1 MNVPLTFKRAVVVM
15 AWVAIALLAI
25 LMGYDLWRSGVDDGA
40 WGLPLAGIL
49 FNTVLRTIPM
59 ILLLVALGLIVEVL
73 SEEAQQGM
81 IQPRVR
87 RWLYWLP
94 RVSVLLFTALV
105 SLFSLDVFGMGY
117 GFWETMGAF
126 LIHSIPTLFMIA
138 VIVIAW
144 RWEWI
149 GGVLFIAWA
158 LFYVVNTQG
167 FGAGVYL
174 MMAALPFALGVLFL
188 LNWHF
193 RRELH
198 ASH

>member
-1 MNVPLTFKRAVVVM
+1 MNVPLTFKRAAVVM
-15 AWVAIALLAI
+15 AWVAIALLA
-25 LMGYDLWRSGVDDGA
+25 LFMGYDLWHSGVEDGA

-81 IQPRVR
+81 MQPRIR

-94 RVSVLLFTALV
+94 RVSVLLFTALI
-105 SLFSLDVFGMGY
+105 SLFSLDVVGMGY
-117 GFWETMGAF
+117 GFWETAGAF
-126 LIHSIPTLFMIA
+126 LIHSIPALLMVAAIY
-138 VIVIAW
+138 IAW
-144 RWEWI
+144 RWEWV
-149 GGVLFIAWA
+149 GGFFFIAWA
-158 LFYVVNTQG
+158 LFYVVSAQG

-174 MMAALPFALGVLFL
+174 MMSGLPFALGVLFL

-198 ASH
+198 TSR